1 MELIITPATFL
12 DKIQDEFSRNFPH
25 LKLAFYKDYQGER
38 RLTIDERINGS
49 RLLAMEVSQKEDFYG
64 KFNFDG
70 TMTVY
75 RFEKLFLD
83 KFGLI
88 VQVFRKS
95 ANLWL
100 VTAGTDL
107 LTLNDQEQ
115 IGREMTL
122 LLERSEPVGFQQARA

>member
-12 DKIQDEFSRNFPH
+12 DKIQDAFSKEFPH
-25 LKLAFYKDYQGER
+25 LRLAFYPESQAER
-38 RLTIDERINGS
+38 RLTIDERINAS
-49 RLLAMEVSQKEDFYG
+49 RLLAMEVSKKEDFYG
-64 KFNFDG
+64 KIHFDG

-75 RFEKLFLD
+75 KFEKLLLE

-88 VQVFRKS
+88 TQVFRKS

-115 IGREMTL
+115 IGREMTQ
-122 LLERSEPVGFQQARA
+122 LLERTEPIDYSAPY

>member
-12 DKIQDEFSRNFPH
+12 DKIRDEFNRNFPH

-49 RLLAMEVSQKEDFYG
+49 RLLAMEISQKEDFYG

-88 VQVFRKS
+88 VQIFRKS

-122 LLERSEPVGFQQARA
+122 LLQRSEPVGYQARA